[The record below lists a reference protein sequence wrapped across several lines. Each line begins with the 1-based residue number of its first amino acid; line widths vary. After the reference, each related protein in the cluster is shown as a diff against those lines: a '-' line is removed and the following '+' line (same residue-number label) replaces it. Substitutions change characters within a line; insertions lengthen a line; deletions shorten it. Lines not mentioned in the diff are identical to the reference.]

1 MKKLVLLSV
10 FVILLALSSTTRG
23 NDRMKK
29 GAIRTQ
35 KEYTMEM
42 VLIDTFIVPEESK
55 ADFLERTQKAQ
66 SFIRTLPGFVEGFL
80 YEKKE
85 GESKFNFM
93 TIAVWK
99 NEDAFENAKKAV
111 ATEFQ
116 KKGFDPQETRK
127 RLRIESERAVYQ
139 RCPY

>member
-93 TIAVWK
+93 TIAV
-99 NEDAFENAKKAV
+99 
-111 ATEFQ
+111 
-116 KKGFDPQETRK
+116 
-127 RLRIESERAVYQ
+127 
-139 RCPY
+139 